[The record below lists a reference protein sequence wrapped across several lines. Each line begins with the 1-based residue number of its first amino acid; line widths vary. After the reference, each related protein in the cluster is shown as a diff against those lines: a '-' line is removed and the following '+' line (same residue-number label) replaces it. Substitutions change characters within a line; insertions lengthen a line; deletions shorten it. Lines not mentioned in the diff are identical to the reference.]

1 MIDINNKVFRKKLI
15 AKYLDAETSLTEER
29 MLVDYYLGNMD
40 VDEDEQAFAQMI
52 RMENIHAS
60 LLSGEGVEEFD
71 RIVNGKKQEFKR
83 IPLRWMTWVSGIAA
97 SIALLFAVIPS
108 SQMPETS
115 EIAQS
120 IQQVMNLGMDDF
132 VSITATPID
141 KCIWVKVELENG
153 EKKTFIMEKDKEM
166 GTTSLLAI
174 N

>member
-1 MIDINNKVFRKKLI
+1 MNIDYKEFRKKLI
-15 AKYLDAETSLTEER
+15 AKYLDAETSLAEER

-71 RIVNGKKQEFKR
+71 RIVNGKKQESKR

>member
-1 MIDINNKVFRKKLI
+1 MIDIRNKEFRKKLI
-15 AKYLDAETSLTEER
+15 AKYLDAETSLTEEKV
-29 MLVDYYLGNMD
+29 LVDYYLDNKD

-60 LLSGEGVEEFD
+60 LLSDEGVEEFD
-71 RIVNGKKQEFKR
+71 RIVNEKKQESKR
-83 IPLRWMTWVSGIAA
+83 IPLRWMTWVGGIAA

-108 SQMPETS
+108 SQVPETS

-120 IQQVMNLGMDDF
+120 IQQVMDLGMDDV

-141 KCIWVKVELENG
+141 KCVWVKVELENG